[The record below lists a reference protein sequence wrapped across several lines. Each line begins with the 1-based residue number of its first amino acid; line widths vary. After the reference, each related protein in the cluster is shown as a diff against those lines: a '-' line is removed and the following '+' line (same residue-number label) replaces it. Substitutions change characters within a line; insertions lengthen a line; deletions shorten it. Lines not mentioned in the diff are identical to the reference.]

1 MLGLPK
7 STEFNKRIPKQKF
20 YDNLN
25 ISPSLKQS
33 FIDNIKVIYWTNKIA
48 TSTVNLAEGKY
59 VTEIEVFRV
68 RLNSPVLDEAVL
80 KQIDQEIPYHIL
92 FILEYDSK
100 FQVWIGYKEATRS
113 GASAFKVNKYYHT
126 EWSPED
132 NLPVRLEGL
141 SLDAAYENFVRQIA
155 GQALN
160 SNQEE
165 SLKQSVER
173 DEQAEGIK
181 KQIDKLQVKIRR
193 EKQLNRQV
201 QMNKELKILKKKLE
215 DLIHG

>member
-48 TSTVNLAEGKY
+48 ASTVNLAEGKY
-59 VTEIEVFRV
+59 VTEIEVFKV

-92 FILEYDSK
+92 FILEYDDK
-100 FQVWIGYKEATRS
+100 FQAWIGYKEAARS

-126 EWSPED
+126 EWNPEE

-155 GQALN
+155 GQVLN
-160 SNQEE
+160 SDQGE

>member
-1 MLGLPK
+1 M
-7 STEFNKRIPKQKF
+7 
-20 YDNLN
+20 
-25 ISPSLKQS
+25 
-33 FIDNIKVIYWTNKIA
+33 
-48 TSTVNLAEGKY
+48 
-59 VTEIEVFRV
+59 
-68 RLNSPVLDEAVL
+68 
-80 KQIDQEIPYHIL
+80 
-92 FILEYDSK
+92 
-100 FQVWIGYKEATRS
+100 
-113 GASAFKVNKYYHT
+113 
-126 EWSPED
+126 
-132 NLPVRLEGL
+132 RLEGL

-155 GQALN
+155 GQVLN
-160 SNQEE
+160 SDQGE

>member
-48 TSTVNLAEGKY
+48 ASTVNLAEGKY
-59 VTEIEVFRV
+59 VTEIEVFKV

-92 FILEYDSK
+92 FILEYDDK
-100 FQVWIGYKEATRS
+100 FQAWIGYKEAARS
-113 GASAFKVNKYYHT
+113 GASAFNVNKYYHT
-126 EWSPED
+126 EWNPEE

-155 GQALN
+155 GQVLN
-160 SNQEE
+160 SDQGE

>member
-48 TSTVNLAEGKY
+48 ASTVNLAEGKY
-59 VTEIEVFRV
+59 VTEIEVFKV

-92 FILEYDSK
+92 FILEYDDK
-100 FQVWIGYKEATRS
+100 FQAWIGYKEVARS

-126 EWSPED
+126 EWNPEE

-155 GQALN
+155 GQVLN
-160 SNQEE
+160 SDQGE